1 MLKAMGA
8 DAPVAAVPDPRAL
21 LAPPLQQA
29 LGRLRAA
36 REFYAQAT
44 SPRAVS
50 VVARLDWAA
59 RADREVAAAESILR
73 TAIPHPIL

>member
-1 MLKAMGA
+1 MGA
-8 DAPVAAVPDPRAL
+8 DAPVADPLPSRPVNPV

-29 LGRLRAA
+29 LARLRAA
-36 REFYAQAT
+36 RDLIAQAT

-50 VVARLDWAA
+50 AIARLDWAA